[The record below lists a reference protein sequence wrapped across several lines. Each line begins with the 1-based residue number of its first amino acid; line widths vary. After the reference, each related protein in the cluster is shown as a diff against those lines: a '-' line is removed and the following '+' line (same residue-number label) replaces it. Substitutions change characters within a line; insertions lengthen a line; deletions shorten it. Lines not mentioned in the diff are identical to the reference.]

1 MKVIGLTG
9 GIGSGKSTLLNWF
22 QMKGIPCFES
32 DAVGRE
38 LLNSSL
44 RDSVILRF
52 GEDIYF
58 DGILD
63 RKKMAKKVFGDKKA
77 LADLNKIVHP
87 AVNEA
92 FNNFIEKNQNAPFI
106 INESAIIF
114 ETGKYKDFYKVI
126 LVISPKNVR
135 INRIIL
141 RDNVNKENVLS
152 RMKHQ
157 LSDSNKIKLAD
168 FIIENITLNEFYSQ
182 AAEILQKLKK

>member
-58 DGILD
+58 DGFLN

-157 LSDSNKIKLAD
+157 LSDSKKIKLAD
-168 FIIENITLNEFYSQ
+168 FIIENITLNEFYLQ

>member
-9 GIGSGKSTLLNWF
+9 GIGSGKSTLLKWF
-22 QMKGIPCFES
+22 QMKGVPCFES

-157 LSDSNKIKLAD
+157 LSDSKKIKLAD
-168 FIIENITLNEFYSQ
+168 FIIENITLNEFYLQ

>member
-63 RKKMAKKVFGDKKA
+63 RKKMAKKVFRDKKA

-114 ETGKYKDFYKVI
+114 ETGKYKDCLLYT
-126 LVISPKNVR
+126 
-135 INRIIL
+135 
-141 RDNVNKENVLS
+141 
-152 RMKHQ
+152 
-157 LSDSNKIKLAD
+157 SDAAD
-168 FIIENITLNEFYSQ
+168 E
-182 AAEILQKLKK
+182 

>member
-9 GIGSGKSTLLNWF
+9 GIGSGKSTLLKWF
-22 QMKGIPCFES
+22 QMKGVPCFES

-152 RMKHQ
+152 RMRHQ
-157 LSDSNKIKLAD
+157 LSDSKKIKLAD
-168 FIIENITLNEFYSQ
+168 FIIENITLNEFYLQ

>member
-9 GIGSGKSTLLNWF
+9 GIGSGKSTLLKWF
-22 QMKGIPCFES
+22 QMKGVPCFES

-114 ETGKYKDFYKVI
+114 ETGKYKDFFKVI

-157 LSDSNKIKLAD
+157 LSDSKKIKLAD
-168 FIIENITLNEFYSQ
+168 FIIENITLNEFYLQ

>member
-22 QMKGIPCFES
+22 EIKGIPCFES

-44 RDSVILRF
+44 RESIILRF
-52 GEDIYF
+52 GADIYF

-63 RKKMAKKVFGDKKA
+63 RKKIAKKVFGDKKA
-77 LADLNKIVHP
+77 LSDLNKIVHP

-92 FNNFIEKNQNAPFI
+92 FNNFKIKNQNAPFI
-106 INESAIIF
+106 INESAILF
-114 ETGKYKDFYKVI
+114 ETGRYKDFYKVI
-126 LVISPKNVR
+126 LVISPQNER

-152 RMKHQ
+152 RMEHQ
-157 LSDSNKIKLAD
+157 LSDSKKIKLAD
-168 FIIENITLNEFYSQ
+168 FIIENITLNKLYLQ
-182 AAEILQKLKK
+182 AAEVLKKLKK

>member
-135 INRIIL
+135 INRISL

-168 FIIENITLNEFYSQ
+168 FIIENLTLKEFYLQ

>member
-44 RDSVILRF
+44 RDSIILRF

-63 RKKMAKKVFGDKKA
+63 RKKMAKRVFGDKKA

-92 FNNFIEKNQNAPFI
+92 FNNFIEKNQKKKHKQKKRNKQTTKKGSNCFLFLLFVCLFLFFCLWFSHWLFPSSLSLLVLI
-106 INESAIIF
+106 SKKLEKQRPTKKEKNE
-114 ETGKYKDFYKVI
+114 T
-126 LVISPKNVR
+126 
-135 INRIIL
+135 NR
-141 RDNVNKENVLS
+141 
-152 RMKHQ
+152 
-157 LSDSNKIKLAD
+157 
-168 FIIENITLNEFYSQ
+168 
-182 AAEILQKLKK
+182 

>member
-9 GIGSGKSTLLNWF
+9 GIGSGKSTLLKWF
-22 QMKGIPCFES
+22 QMKGVPCFES

-157 LSDSNKIKLAD
+157 LSDSKKIKLAD
-168 FIIENITLNEFYSQ
+168 FIIENITLNEFYLQ
-182 AAEILQKLKK
+182 DAEILQKLKK

>member
-114 ETGKYKDFYKVI
+114 ETGKYKEFYKII

-168 FIIENITLNEFYSQ
+168 FIIENITLNEFYLQ

>member
-1 MKVIGLTG
+1 MKVICLTG
-9 GIGSGKSTLLNWF
+9 GIGSGKSTLLKWF
-22 QMKGIPCFES
+22 QMKGVPCFES

-157 LSDSNKIKLAD
+157 LSDSKKIKLAD
-168 FIIENITLNEFYSQ
+168 FIIENITLNEFYLQ

>member
-9 GIGSGKSTLLNWF
+9 GIGSGKSTLLKWF
-22 QMKGIPCFES
+22 QMKGVPCFES

-157 LSDSNKIKLAD
+157 LSDSKKIKLAD

>member
-22 QMKGIPCFES
+22 KIKGIPCFES

-44 RDSVILRF
+44 RESVILRF
-52 GEDIYF
+52 GADIYF

-77 LADLNKIVHP
+77 LSDLNKIVHP

-92 FNNFIEKNQNAPFI
+92 FNNFKIKNQNAPFI
-106 INESAIIF
+106 INESAILF
-114 ETGKYKDFYKVI
+114 ETGRYKDFHKVI
-126 LVISPKNVR
+126 LVISPQNER
-135 INRIIL
+135 INRIMI

-152 RMKHQ
+152 IMKHQ
-157 LSDSNKIKLAD
+157 LSDSKKIKLAD
-168 FIIENITLNEFYSQ
+168 FIIENITLNKLYLQ
-182 AAEILQKLKK
+182 AAEVLKKLKK

>member
-9 GIGSGKSTLLNWF
+9 GIGSGKSTLLKWF
-22 QMKGIPCFES
+22 QMKGVPCFES

-63 RKKMAKKVFGDKKA
+63 RNKMAKKVFGDKKA

-92 FNNFIEKNQNAPFI
+92 FNNFIEKKPKCTFY
-106 INESAIIF
+106 
-114 ETGKYKDFYKVI
+114 YK
-126 LVISPKNVR
+126 
-135 INRIIL
+135 
-141 RDNVNKENVLS
+141 
-152 RMKHQ
+152 
-157 LSDSNKIKLAD
+157 
-168 FIIENITLNEFYSQ
+168 
-182 AAEILQKLKK
+182 

>member
-22 QMKGIPCFES
+22 QIKGIPCFES

-44 RDSVILRF
+44 RESVILRF
-52 GEDIYF
+52 GADIYF

-77 LADLNKIVHP
+77 LSDLNKIVHP

-92 FNNFIEKNQNAPFI
+92 FNNFKIKNQNAPFI
-106 INESAIIF
+106 INESAILF
-114 ETGKYKDFYKVI
+114 ETGRYKDFYKVI
-126 LVISPKNVR
+126 LVISPQNER

-152 RMKHQ
+152 RMEHQ
-157 LSDSNKIKLAD
+157 LSDSKKIKLAD
-168 FIIENITLNEFYSQ
+168 FIIENITLNKLYLQ
-182 AAEILQKLKK
+182 AAEVLKKLKK

>member
-22 QMKGIPCFES
+22 QIKGIPCFES

-44 RDSVILRF
+44 RESIILRF
-52 GEDIYF
+52 GADIYF
-58 DGILD
+58 DGTLD
-63 RKKMAKKVFGDKKA
+63 RKKIAKKVFGDKKA
-77 LADLNKIVHP
+77 LSDLNKIVHP

-92 FNNFIEKNQNAPFI
+92 FNNFKIKNQNTPFI
-106 INESAIIF
+106 INESAILF
-114 ETGKYKDFYKVI
+114 ETGRYKDFYKVI
-126 LVISPKNVR
+126 LVISPQNER

-152 RMKHQ
+152 IMKHQ
-157 LSDSNKIKLAD
+157 LSDSKKIKLAD
-168 FIIENITLNEFYSQ
+168 FVIENITLNKLYLQ
-182 AAEILQKLKK
+182 AAEVLKKLKK

>member
-9 GIGSGKSTLLNWF
+9 GIGSGKSTLLKWF
-22 QMKGIPCFES
+22 QMKGVPCFES

-157 LSDSNKIKLAD
+157 LSDSKKIKLAD
-168 FIIENITLNEFYSQ
+168 FIIENITLNKFYLQ

>member
-1 MKVIGLTG
+1 MVY
-9 GIGSGKSTLLNWF
+9 LN
-22 QMKGIPCFES
+22 G
-32 DAVGRE
+32 
-38 LLNSSL
+38 
-44 RDSVILRF
+44 
-52 GEDIYF
+52 
-58 DGILD
+58 
-63 RKKMAKKVFGDKKA
+63 
-77 LADLNKIVHP
+77 
-87 AVNEA
+87 
-92 FNNFIEKNQNAPFI
+92 NFIEKNQNAPFI

-157 LSDSNKIKLAD
+157 LSDSKKIKLAD
-168 FIIENITLNEFYSQ
+168 FIIENITLNEFYLQ

>member
-9 GIGSGKSTLLNWF
+9 GIGSGKSTLLKWV
-22 QMKGIPCFES
+22 QMKGVPCFES

-77 LADLNKIVHP
+77 LADLNKNVHP

-157 LSDSNKIKLAD
+157 LSDSKKIKLAD
-168 FIIENITLNEFYSQ
+168 FIIENINLNEFYLK

>member
-22 QMKGIPCFES
+22 QIKGIPCFES
-32 DAVGRE
+32 DSVGRE

-44 RDSVILRF
+44 RNSVILRF

-157 LSDSNKIKLAD
+157 LSDSKKIKLAD
-168 FIIENITLNEFYSQ
+168 FIIENITLNEFYLQ

>member
-168 FIIENITLNEFYSQ
+168 FIIENITLNEFYLQ

>member
-9 GIGSGKSTLLNWF
+9 GIGSGKSTLLKWF
-22 QMKGIPCFES
+22 QMKGVPCFES

-44 RDSVILRF
+44 RDSVVLRF
-52 GEDIYF
+52 GADIYF

-141 RDNVNKENVLS
+141 RDNVNEENVLS

-157 LSDSNKIKLAD
+157 LSDSKKIKLAD
-168 FIIENITLNEFYSQ
+168 FIIENITLNEFYLQ

>member
-9 GIGSGKSTLLNWF
+9 GIGSGKSTLLKWF
-22 QMKGIPCFES
+22 QMKGVPCFES

-44 RDSVILRF
+44 RDSVIFIF

-157 LSDSNKIKLAD
+157 LSDSKKIKLAD
-168 FIIENITLNEFYSQ
+168 FIIENITLNEFYLQ

>member
-22 QMKGIPCFES
+22 QTKGIPCFES

-44 RDSVILRF
+44 RERVILRF
-52 GEDIYF
+52 GADIYF

-77 LADLNKIVHP
+77 LSDLNKIVHP

-92 FNNFIEKNQNAPFI
+92 FNNFKIKNQNTPFI
-106 INESAIIF
+106 INESAILF
-114 ETGKYKDFYKVI
+114 ETGRYKDFYKVI
-126 LVISPKNVR
+126 LVISPQNER

-152 RMKHQ
+152 IMKHQ
-157 LSDSNKIKLAD
+157 LSDSKKIKLAD
-168 FIIENITLNEFYSQ
+168 FVIENITLNKLYLQ
-182 AAEILQKLKK
+182 AAEVLKKLKK

>member
-22 QMKGIPCFES
+22 QTKGIPCFES

-44 RDSVILRF
+44 RERVILRF
-52 GEDIYF
+52 GADIYF

-77 LADLNKIVHP
+77 LSDLNKIVHP

-141 RDNVNKENVLS
+141 RDNVNKENILS

-157 LSDSNKIKLAD
+157 LSDSKKIKLAD
-168 FIIENITLNEFYSQ
+168 FIIENITLNEFYLQ

>member
-9 GIGSGKSTLLNWF
+9 GIGSGKSTLLKWF
-22 QMKGIPCFES
+22 QMKGVPCFES

-52 GEDIYF
+52 VEDIYF

-157 LSDSNKIKLAD
+157 LSDSKKIKLAD
-168 FIIENITLNEFYSQ
+168 FIIENITLNEFYLQ

>member
-9 GIGSGKSTLLNWF
+9 GIGSGKSTLLKWF
-22 QMKGIPCFES
+22 QMKGVPCFES

-141 RDNVNKENVLS
+141 IDNVNKENVLS

-157 LSDSNKIKLAD
+157 LSDSKKIKLAD
-168 FIIENITLNEFYSQ
+168 FIIENITLNEFYLQ

>member
-9 GIGSGKSTLLNWF
+9 GIGSGKSTLLKWF
-22 QMKGIPCFES
+22 QMKGVPCFES

-77 LADLNKIVHP
+77 LSDLNKIVHP

-114 ETGKYKDFYKVI
+114 ETGKYKHFYKVI

-157 LSDSNKIKLAD
+157 LSDSKKIKLAD
-168 FIIENITLNEFYSQ
+168 FIIENITLNEFYLQ

>member
-9 GIGSGKSTLLNWF
+9 GIGSGKSTLLKWF
-22 QMKGIPCFES
+22 QMKGVPCFES

-157 LSDSNKIKLAD
+157 LSDSKKIKLAD
-168 FIIENITLNEFYSQ
+168 FIIENITLNEFYLQ
-182 AAEILQKLKK
+182 ATEILQKLKK

>member
-9 GIGSGKSTLLNWF
+9 GIGSGKSTLLKWF
-22 QMKGIPCFES
+22 QMKGVPCFES

-38 LLNSSL
+38 LLSSSL

-157 LSDSNKIKLAD
+157 LSDSKKIKLAD
-168 FIIENITLNEFYSQ
+168 FIIENITLNEFYLQ

>member
-22 QMKGIPCFES
+22 QIKGIPCFES

-38 LLNSSL
+38 LLNFSL
-44 RDSVILRF
+44 RDSVIMRF
-52 GEDIYF
+52 GADIYL
-58 DGILD
+58 DGTLD

-92 FNNFIEKNQNAPFI
+92 FKSFKVKNQNAPLI
-106 INESAIIF
+106 INESAILF
-114 ETGKYKDFYKVI
+114 ETGLYKGFYKII
-126 LVISPKNVR
+126 LVISPQKER

-141 RDNVNKENVLS
+141 RDDTNKEEVFL

-157 LSDSNKIKLAD
+157 LSDAKKIKLAD
-168 FIIENITLNEFYSQ
+168 FIIENTTLNKLYLQ
-182 AAEILQKLKK
+182 AAEVLKKLKK

>member
-1 MKVIGLTG
+1 MKVICLTG
-9 GIGSGKSTLLNWF
+9 AIGSGKSTLLKWF
-22 QMKGIPCFES
+22 QMKGVPCFES

-157 LSDSNKIKLAD
+157 LSDSKKIKLAD
-168 FIIENITLNEFYSQ
+168 FIIENITLNEFYLQ

>member
-9 GIGSGKSTLLNWF
+9 GIGSGKSTLLKWF
-22 QMKGIPCFES
+22 QMKGVPCFES

-157 LSDSNKIKLAD
+157 LSDSKKIKLAD
-168 FIIENITLNEFYSQ
+168 FIIENINLNEFYLK

>member
-9 GIGSGKSTLLNWF
+9 GIGSGKSTLLKWF
-22 QMKGIPCFES
+22 QMKGVPCFES

-157 LSDSNKIKLAD
+157 LSDSKKIKLAD
-168 FIIENITLNEFYSQ
+168 FIIENITLNEFYLK

>member
-9 GIGSGKSTLLNWF
+9 GIGSGKSTLLKWF
-22 QMKGIPCFES
+22 QMKGVPCFES

-77 LADLNKIVHP
+77 LSDLNKIVHP

-157 LSDSNKIKLAD
+157 LSDSKKIKLAD
-168 FIIENITLNEFYSQ
+168 FIIENITLNEFYLQ

>member
-9 GIGSGKSTLLNWF
+9 GIGSGKSTLLKWF
-22 QMKGIPCFES
+22 QMKGVPCFES

-157 LSDSNKIKLAD
+157 LSYSKKIKLAD
-168 FIIENITLNEFYSQ
+168 FIIENITLNEFYLQ